1 MKKKLPLFIASLF
14 LLLAGCNNRA
24 SDTEWPVQTVENKP
38 WTRWW
43 WMGND
48 LDSANL
54 TYNLKALSD
63 AGIGGVEITPIY
75 GVKGREEHYINYLS
89 TEWMDMLGFTISEA
103 SRLGMRVDM
112 NNGTGWPF
120 GGPEVSV
127 EEAAT
132 RALFS
137 GYSLSGGERLQGPVE
152 VISERQRATA
162 RLDKL
167 MAYSEGGEVLDLTD
181 KVDEEGNL
189 DWVAPAGDSWKL
201 IALFVGKT
209 GQQVKRAAPGGEGYV
224 LDHLDRDAVKRYLEH
239 FDKAFAE
246 NSTPFPNTFFNDSY
260 EVYGADWTPTLLDEF
275 ELRRNY
281 KLQDYLP
288 DLLANGETDQSAR
301 VIADY
306 RETVSDILLENF
318 TIPWTEWAHGHG
330 VKTRNQAHGSPAN
343 LIDLYAAVDIPEC
356 ESFGITDFGIPGLRK
371 DTIRKENDSDPTI
384 LKYASSAAHIT
395 GKPYTSSETFTWLTE
410 HFRTSLSQAK
420 TEIDQMFT
428 SGVNRVFFH
437 GTTYSPKEAAWPGWK
452 FYASIDMSPTNP
464 YWKDAP
470 AFFSYITRVQSF
482 LQSGQPDNDFL
493 LYLPIYDI
501 WYEQRGHFFTT
512 FAIHGMRER
521 LPDFGDA
528 VDRIMQ
534 SGFDLDYISDRFLQ
548 TTTVENGLLKT
559 EGGTTYKALILPAV
573 KQIPVK
579 TMEQITRLT
588 EQGATILF
596 SDHYPSDVPGL
607 YDLEERRKQLNN
619 LLSGLP
625 QVGSFETTGQH
636 EMGKGTVITGSDY
649 SEMLSGWDE
658 NREQFVNKLGG
669 QLVRRKHEK
678 GHIYFF
684 AMLQNNPVD
693 GWVTLGVD
701 AESAMLF
708 DPMTGRKGA
717 AALRKNNGRTE
728 VYLQLKPGESMI
740 VKTFNQPI
748 EAEKWIYYEPS
759 DQIIKLDRGWQ
770 LSFIDSEPAID
781 ETFILDS
788 LHSWTELGH
797 DDLQRNM
804 GTGQYSLTFDLSKKP
819 EAEYLLSLGD
829 VRESAVVRINGE
841 VADTIY
847 AVPFETT
854 IGSLLKEGENMIEI
868 EVTNLPANRIADF
881 DRRGVKWRIFHEINF
896 VSITYQPT
904 QFDIWEVMPSGMLGP
919 VTITELRDVTVS
931 RPHLIRR

>member
-1 MKKKLPLFIASLF
+1 MKKKLPLLFATFF
-14 LLLAGCNNRA
+14 LLFTGCNNRA

-54 TYNLKALSD
+54 TYNLEALGN

-75 GVKGREEHYINYLS
+75 GVKGRENHYINYLS
-89 TEWMDMLGFTISEA
+89 PQWMEMLGFTIAEA
-103 SRLGMRVDM
+103 SRLEMRVDM

-120 GGPEVSV
+120 GGPEVSI
-127 EEAAT
+127 EDAAT
-132 RALFS
+132 RVLFRE
-137 GYSLSGGERLQGPVE
+137 YNLSGGESLTEPVE
-152 VISERQRATA
+152 VSEERQKKVAY
-162 RLDKL
+162 LEKL
-167 MAYSEGGEVLDLTD
+167 MAYSEEGELLDLTH

-189 DWVAPAGDSWKL
+189 DWVAPAGDNWKL

-224 LDHLDRDAVKRYLEH
+224 LNHLDRDAVKRYLER

-246 NSTPFPNTFFNDSY
+246 NNIPFPNTFFNDSY

-275 ELRRNY
+275 EKRRNY
-281 KLQDYLP
+281 KLQNHLP
-288 DLLANGETDQSAR
+288 DLLANGATDQSAR
-301 VIADY
+301 VITDY

-330 VKTRNQAHGSPAN
+330 AKTRNQAHGSPAN

-356 ESFGITDFGIPGLRK
+356 ESFGITDFDIPGLRK
-371 DTIRKENDSDPTI
+371 DSKYKKNDSDPTI

-420 TEIDQMFT
+420 PEIDQMFT
-428 SGVNRVFFH
+428 SGVNRIYFH

-452 FYASIDMSPTNP
+452 FYASVDMSPTNP

-482 LQSGQPDNDFL
+482 LQSGKPDNDFL
-493 LYLPIYDI
+493 LYLPIHDI
-501 WYEQRGHFFTT
+501 WHEQRGHFFTT

-573 KQIPVK
+573 KQIPVE
-579 TMEQITRLT
+579 TMAQITRLT

-596 SDHYPSDVPGL
+596 SEHYPSDVPGL
-607 YDLEERRKQLNN
+607 SELDERREQFNN
-619 LLSGLP
+619 LLSGFP
-625 QVGSFETTGQH
+625 QVDSFDTTGRQV
-636 EMGKGTVITGSDY
+636 MGKGTVITGSDY
-649 SEMLSGWDE
+649 SEMLSSWDE
-658 NREQFVNKLGG
+658 KREQFVSELGG
-669 QLVRRKHEK
+669 QLVRRKYEK
-678 GHIYFF
+678 GHIYFL

-701 AESAMLF
+701 AKSAMLF
-708 DPMTGRKGA
+708 DPMSGRKGV

-728 VYLQLKPGESMI
+728 IYLQLKPGESMI
-740 VKTFNQPI
+740 VKTFNSAVV
-748 EAEKWIYYEPS
+748 AEKWRYEEPS
-759 DQIIKLDRGWQ
+759 DHTIILDQGWR
-770 LSFIDSEPAID
+770 LNFIESEPVII
-781 ETFILDS
+781 ETFALDS
-788 LHSWTELGH
+788 LLSWTELGL

-804 GTGQYSLTFDLSKKP
+804 GTGRYSLTFELSKKP
-819 EAEYLLSLGD
+819 ETEYQLSLGD
-829 VRESAVVRINGE
+829 VRESAVVLINGE
-841 VADTIY
+841 IADTLY
-847 AVPFETT
+847 AVPFATK
-854 IGSLLKEGENMIEI
+854 IGSLLKEGENFIEI

-881 DRRGVKWRIFHEINF
+881 DRRGVEWRIFHEINF

-904 QFDIWEVMPSGMLGP
+904 KFDIWEVMPSGLLGP
-919 VTITELRDVTVS
+919 VTITELKKVT
-931 RPHLIRR
+931 P